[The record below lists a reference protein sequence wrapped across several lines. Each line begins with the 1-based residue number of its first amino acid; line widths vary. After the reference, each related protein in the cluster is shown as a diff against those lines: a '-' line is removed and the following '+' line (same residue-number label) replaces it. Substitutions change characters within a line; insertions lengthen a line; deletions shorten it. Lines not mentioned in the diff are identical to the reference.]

1 MIDRDDTY
9 YIDLVLSGD
18 TAAFSY
24 LVERY
29 GDMVYSLALKMLN
42 NEADAE
48 DLTQEV
54 FITTYKSL
62 DQFRGKAKFS
72 TWIYRITYNKAISKL
87 RKTSWIT
94 LSDIEKAANY
104 IISNDDEQATFTS
117 GEEQLRQLEAAVQA
131 LPDDEQVLIM
141 LYYYENESVE
151 AIASI
156 ISLSEANVKVK
167 LFRIRKK
174 LKEVLEKQNSIT
186 MPVIY

>member
-9 YIDLVLSGD
+9 YLNLVLSGD

-29 GDMVYSLALKMLN
+29 SDMVYSLVLKMLK
-42 NEADAE
+42 NETDAE
-48 DLTQEV
+48 DLTQEI
-54 FITTYKSL
+54 FISVYKSL
-62 DQFRGKAKFS
+62 DKFRGNSKFS

-87 RKTSWIT
+87 RKSNRIV
-94 LSDIEKAANY
+94 LSEVEKAADMEDY
-104 IISNDDEQATFTS
+104 DEEAQHAPASTDEQL
-117 GEEQLRQLEAAVQA
+117 QQLEAALQA

-156 ISLSEANVKVK
+156 TKLSESNVKVK

-174 LKEVLEKQNSIT
+174 LKEVLERQNSIT
-186 MPVIY
+186 MPVIH